1 MTERDRPVYCT
12 QCGSIVYPEDN
23 FCGVCGARV
32 PPNAPD
38 AVPTQQVPR
47 QVLPPPAALVPGR
60 NMTPL
65 MVIGIGVLVALLLGV
80 GWFAA
85 WSLLRSQ
92 VAQPE
97 ASGAAGTTQPEERT
111 EETTAQTPN
120 DEVGDAQKKLQPK
133 QDSIQK
139 KEEPRPKDVSGPA
152 PGYNLIQSPDGGL
165 SVEVPTSWGVETG
178 ENSEKEGGPN
188 SWSYQAGEYLTS
200 SITTAPNLDAW
211 YSGGTSGAY
220 MVASKALTQYTD
232 YELTHSLFSTPT
244 RQTTARLVPTRTIT
258 VNPTRARYRHGMAV
272 GQTELPP
279 IRWLQGHRV
288 EGAW

>member
-211 YSGGTSGAY
+211 YNGGTSGTY
-220 MVASKALTQYTD
+220 MVASKGLTQYTD
-232 YELTHSLFSTPT
+232 YELTHSLFYANKNNICTLGPYKDYDRPPYT
-244 RQTTARLVPTRTIT
+244 GKMQTWYDCGVDDA
-258 VNPTRARYRHGMAV
+258 
-272 GQTELPP
+272 
-279 IRWLQGHRV
+279 
-288 EGAW
+288 

>member
-211 YSGGTSGAY
+211 YNGGTSGTY
-220 MVASKALTQYTD
+220 MVASKGLTQYTD
-232 YELTHSLFSTPT
+232 YELTHSLFYANKNNICTLGPYKDYDRPPYT
-244 RQTTARLVPTRTIT
+244 GKMQTWYDCGVDGATTYTVAARP
-258 VNPTRARYRHGMAV
+258 
-272 GQTELPP
+272 
-279 IRWLQGHRV
+279 
-288 EGAW
+288 EGGG